1 MNEKKKSQIL
11 GKLISDN
18 QINSERKKRKNLYD
32 FETIPVKDDEH
43 RESVRKEYETN
54 GWEFNRDYNKSIK
67 MKSLKT
73 HDLTFENKVWVMIS
87 NLGFDFLNKDR
98 NFTLPYDDDNTQQI
112 DVFAK
117 DAECAIYVECK
128 SSKKRK
134 RGDFKQLLESWESKK
149 RGIENSINHIFSPA
163 KLKKKFILATENQ
176 CISDVDLER
185 LNALGGIHF
194 DEETIDYYLAMH
206 KQLGTATRYQFL
218 GALFSG
224 TTIPELNNKIPA
236 ITGKMG
242 GHLYYSFSIEPEKL
256 LKIGYVLH
264 RSKATKGAMPTYQR
278 IIKKSRLKS
287 VSEFINNPE
296 SPGFFPN
303 SIIININTKRKLK
316 WEPANTQVKDAIS
329 NIGIL
334 HLPKEYK
341 SAYIIDGQHRLYGYA
356 SSKYKA
362 TNSIPVVAFV
372 NLTLDEQVNLFMQI
386 NENQKAVPKTLRETL
401 NANLKW
407 YSKDLKEQM
416 DAISSKIGIELGE
429 DPNSPFFNYVSIGE
443 DKRVLTPTAFSN
455 GIKKTKFLGKV
466 TKSEI
471 LETGIFYKG
480 DLDVAFELMS
490 RYLKDCFQYLQE
502 KLDQDFLEGKNSFLF
517 VNKGITSTIMLL
529 NDILITIEK
538 KQDLS
543 MNKSNL
549 LSIIDSSKHYLDA
562 QVEFIVNLDT
572 STKEKLMIQKGA
584 GAPVAY
590 WRQFQIAV
598 RNQNPHFNPNGLD
611 EYIKRQERDLNNKTY
626 NFIKDIE
633 IFLKDDVKKQLTD
646 KLTDEWAWKKGVPEK
661 VQDRAEELMRKKNRE
676 RSKEEETTEWDN
688 LNLIH
693 YEQIAS
699 QNWSRVNPD
708 TGKREKFMEINY
720 TLPGTEKSNKKEQ
733 ISWFNK
739 INIIRNMVAHVS
751 GDQITDEQFELVEK
765 IHKWLVKKEIKNSFQ
780 EKL

>member
-1 MNEKKKSQIL
+1 MNEKLKSQIL

-18 QINSERKKRKNLYD
+18 QINSEKRKRKNLYD

-43 RESVRKEYETN
+43 RESVRREYESN
-54 GWEFNRDYNKSIK
+54 GWEFNRDYSKSLK

-73 HDLTFENKVWVMIS
+73 HDLAFENKVWVMIS

-98 NFTLPYDDDNTQQI
+98 NFILPYDDDNTQQI

-128 SSKKRK
+128 SSKNRK

-149 RGIENSINHIFSPA
+149 RGVENSINEIFSPS

-176 CISDVDLER
+176 TISEIDLER
-185 LNALGGIHF
+185 LEALGGIHF
-194 DEETIDYYLAMH
+194 DEETVDYYLDMF
-206 KQLGTATRYQFL
+206 KELGAAAKYQFL

-224 TTIPELNNKIPA
+224 TTIPELQNKIPA
-236 ITGKMG
+236 ISGKMG
-242 GHLYYSFSIEPEKL
+242 GHKYYSFSIEPEKL

-264 RSKATKGAMPTYQR
+264 RNKANNNMMPTYQR
-278 IIKKSRLKS
+278 VIKKSRLKS
-287 VSEFINNPE
+287 VSEFIENQE

-303 SIIININTKRKLK
+303 SIIINIDSKRKLK
-316 WEPANTQVKDAIS
+316 WEAANTQVDDAIS
-329 NIGIL
+329 KIGVL

-356 SSKYKA
+356 NSKYKS
-362 TNSIPVVAFV
+362 TNSIPVVAFI
-372 NLTLDEQVNLFMQI
+372 NLSKTEQVDLFMQI
-386 NENQKAVPKTLRETL
+386 NENQKAVPKTLRDTL
-401 NANLKW
+401 NADLKW
-407 YSKDLKEQM
+407 SSKNLKEQM
-416 DAISSKIGIELGE
+416 QAICSRIAISLGE
-429 DPNSPFFNYVSIGE
+429 DKDSPFYDYISIGE
-443 DKRVLTPTAFSN
+443 DKRILTTTAFGI
-455 GIKKTKFLGKV
+455 GIKKSKFLGKV
-466 TKSEI
+466 SKSEI
-471 LETGIFYKG
+471 EEMGIFYKG
-480 DLDVAFELMS
+480 DLDVAFDLMK
-490 RYLKDCFQYLQE
+490 RYLKECFQYLYDNLE
-502 KLDQDFLEGKNSFLF
+502 SDFLKGKDSFLF
-517 VNKGITSTIMLL
+517 VNKGITSTIMVLS
-529 NDILITIEK
+529 DILLTIQS
-538 KQDLS
+538 KQNLM
-543 MNKSNL
+543 MNKNNL
-549 LSIIDSSKHYLDA
+549 NSIIESSKHYLDSLINF
-562 QVEFIVNLDT
+562 VINLDV
-572 STKEKLMIQKGA
+572 SIAEKLRREKGA
-584 GAPVAY
+584 GAPVIY
-590 WRQFQIAV
+590 WRQFQLAI
-598 RNQNPHFNPNGLD
+598 RNQNPHFNPDGLD

-626 NFIKDIE
+626 NYIKDIE
-633 IFLKDDVKKQLTD
+633 IFLKGDVKMQLTD

-739 INIIRNMVAHVS
+739 INIIRNIVSHVS

-765 IHKWLVKKEIKNSFQ
+765 IHRWLVKKEIKNSFQ
-780 EKL
+780 